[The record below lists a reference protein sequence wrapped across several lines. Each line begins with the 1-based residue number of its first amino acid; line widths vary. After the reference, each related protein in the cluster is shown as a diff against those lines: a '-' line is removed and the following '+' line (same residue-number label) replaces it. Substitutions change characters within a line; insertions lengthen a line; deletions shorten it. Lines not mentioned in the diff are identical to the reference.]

1 MRGLVGVTLSEE
13 VAERLRLRREK
24 IGLWARFGGDELQ
37 GGGEEGGESEPSWA
51 GGSDEKIEGGS
62 DGSGGDSEVDGRVE
76 VVVFGLGAVVSCT
89 MPRSS
94 MQIFLRGGSSSR

>member
-1 MRGLVGVTLSEE
+1 MRGLVGVALSED

-24 IGLWARFGGDELQ
+24 MGLWARFGGEAIR
-37 GGGEEGGESEPSWA
+37 GGGEEGGESELSCA
-51 GGSDEKIEGGS
+51 GGSEEKIVGGS
-62 DGSGGDSEVDGRVE
+62 DGGGEDSEMDGRVE
-76 VVVFGLGAVVSCT
+76 LVVFGLGSVVTCT